1 MTHIRLGGGSL
12 TVLLIAGGVLWIALA
27 LGVAGVLLSTL
38 FRDHV
43 ERSFELRLGV
53 LLDALIV
60 AADVTPD
67 GTLGVALLPGEPR
80 FARPFSGWYWQIID
94 GRRIDERSRSLWDQS
109 LSLAPVGSGVSVRGI
124 AGPETQSLR
133 ILERDITLPGLDRP
147 LRFAVAADLNSMV
160 AEIRPFTVTLSIAL
174 LLLGLGLI
182 AALALQVRYGLKPL
196 TSVRRALAA
205 VRDGRAERLRGDFPN
220 EVRPLAAELNAM
232 LEHNDALLER
242 ARRHAGNLAHA
253 LKTPLTVLT
262 NAAADDSAPLVETVR
277 SQIATMRR
285 DIEHH
290 LAHARASGG
299 ERIGMRADVA
309 PVLDGLKRTLD
320 LLHAERA
327 IDVAVEISGRPYFR
341 GDRQD
346 LEEMLGNL
354 MDNGCKWARSR
365 VRIEASA
372 TKDQL
377 HVTIDD
383 DGPGLSE
390 ERRAEALKRG
400 RRLDE
405 ATPGDGLGLD
415 IVYDLAQ
422 LYDGK
427 LELGRS
433 PLGGLRVLL
442 TLPAAAQS
450 ATP

>member
-1 MTHIRLGGGSL
+1 VKPIRRGGGSL
-12 TVLLIAGGVLWIALA
+12 TARLIAGGALWIALA
-27 LGVAGVLLSTL
+27 LGIAGIALSTL

-60 AADVTPD
+60 AAEVSED
-67 GTLGVALLPGEPR
+67 GRLRVAPLPGEPR
-80 FARPFSGWYWQIID
+80 FARPFSGWYWQIVD
-94 GRRIDERSRSLWDQS
+94 GRGIDERSRSLWDQS
-109 LSLAPVGSGVSVRGI
+109 LSLAPVGDGVTVRGI
-124 AGPETQSLR
+124 SGPESQSLR

-147 LRFAVAADLNSMV
+147 LRFAVAGDLESMA

-174 LLLGLGLI
+174 SLLGLGLI

-196 TSVRRALAA
+196 ISVRRALAA
-205 VRDGRAERLRGDFPN
+205 VRDGRAERLNGDFPN

-262 NAAADDSAPLVETVR
+262 NVAAEDSGPLAETVR
-277 SQIATMRR
+277 SQAATMRR
-285 DIEHH
+285 DVEHH

-299 ERIGMRADVA
+299 ERIGTRADVA

-327 IDVAVEISGRPYFR
+327 IDLEVKVSGRPYFR

-354 MDNGCKWARSR
+354 MDNGCKWARAQVR
-365 VRIEASA
+365 VEATA
-372 TKDQL
+372 TDNRL
-377 HVTIDD
+377 TVVIDD

-415 IVYDLAQ
+415 IVFDLAQ

-427 LELGRS
+427 LEFDQS

-442 TLPAAAQS
+442 ALPAAAEIT
-450 ATP
+450 AN